1 MMLARLRDAR
11 LLVPTIMVLLSMP
24 VLVGLG
30 LWQLERLAWKE
41 GLISAIT
48 ERTKDEPVELVAFY
62 DGLAG
67 KPLEAGEYTRVT
79 ARGRFLHDKE
89 MYLYAPSARLGP
101 GFHVVTPLV
110 LAETERM
117 LLVNRGFVPEQ
128 LKDPAARA
136 EGQVAGE
143 TMVTGLVRQPGA
155 QARFVPENEPQ
166 ANLWFWRDFDGMIAA
181 AFGDGAKPGQP
192 IPLFIDAEA
201 VAPGGWP
208 KGGATELKLSNRH
221 LEYALTWF
229 GLAAALAAIYAI
241 YAVGRLRKRSEAAG

>member
-1 MMLARLRDAR
+1 MLARLRDAR
-11 LLVPTIMVLLSMP
+11 LLVPTIMVVLSMP

-48 ERTKDEPVELVAFY
+48 ERTKAEPVELVAFY
-62 DGLAG
+62 DALAG

-89 MYLYAPSARLGP
+89 LYVYAPSSTQGP
-101 GFHVVTPLV
+101 GFHVVTPFV
-110 LAETERM
+110 LAGLERIV
-117 LLVNRGFVPEQ
+117 LVNRGYIPEP
-128 LKDPAARA
+128 LKDAAARA
-136 EGQVAGE
+136 EGQVGGE
-143 TMVTGLVRQPGA
+143 TSVTGLVRQPSA
-155 QARFVPENEPQ
+155 RARFVPENDPR

-192 IPLFIDAEA
+192 IPLYIDAEA
-201 VAPGGWP
+201 AAPGGWP

-229 GLAAALAAIYAI
+229 GLAAALAAIYVT
-241 YAVGRLRKRSEAAG
+241 YAFGRLRKRSEAAG